1 MTNNKQESSTTKK
14 NASIQQNA
22 SAQQRA
28 ASNASKKSGAMISI
42 TTKSRSKDLASHVE
56 KKRKNKHFQAL
67 F

>member
-1 MTNNKQESSTTKK
+1 MTNNKQDSSSTKN
-14 NASIQQNA
+14 NASN
-22 SAQQRA
+22 QQRA